1 MDGRWVTV
9 IATLIVPTILLGV
22 TVVWF
27 AANPIAVL
35 VLLGTMVAGGF
46 YLVSYTSTFAG
57 TDSST

>member
-9 IATLIVPTILLGV
+9 LACFVAPAVLIGV

-27 AANPIAVL
+27 AANPLAIF
-35 VLLGTMVAGGF
+35 VLLALMVAGGF

-57 TDSST
+57 PDGST